1 MMDARSYENRDG
13 LQDFDEGMGHVFN
26 SLVFID
32 KRVDA
37 SIGDY
42 QLTVSKQS
50 ARGYCRA
57 KVIVIEVG

>member
-42 QLTVSKQS
+42 QLN
-50 ARGYCRA
+50 Y
-57 KVIVIEVG
+57 

>member
-1 MMDARSYENRDG
+1 MMDVRSYENRDG

-26 SLVFID
+26 SLVFIN

-42 QLTVSKQS
+42 QLNYLVNN
-50 ARGYCRA
+50 RHV
-57 KVIVIEVG
+57 VIVVPRSL